1 MRNLINRRSKQH
13 EAERLAV
20 LARYNI
26 LDTLPEPAYDDVVEI
41 ASCIAGTPI
50 ALITLL
56 DQDRQWFK
64 AKLGLAVESTPRQ
77 DSFCKH
83 LLQLPL
89 GEMLIVPDAQAD
101 LRFAHSPLVISDPDI
116 RFYMGAPLV
125 TQDNHV
131 LGALCVIDHV
141 VRHPTEQQ
149 IQALRALSRQVMQLL
164 DLRYLNHEIRELLSE
179 RAVQMRELSNYQV
192 LLEQHNRQ
200 LLTESRTDRLTKI
213 GNRAALDQ
221 FLLVS
226 HQDCVKLCQPLSILL
241 IDVDHFKPY
250 NDQFGHPA
258 GDEVLQQVAALL
270 YDCCRTTDFA
280 ARYGGEEF
288 MLILPETTARTAM
301 QVAERVRHRIE
312 AEQFPN
318 RQITVSIGVA
328 RIIPRKNQAPISVP
342 ELVRYADQALYQAK
356 GAGRNQVRLFDDRQQ
371 VRERQGGSTV

>member
-1 MRNLINRRSKQH
+1 MRSLINRRARQH
-13 EAERLAV
+13 EAERLVA

-41 ASCIAGTPI
+41 ASCVAGTPI

-56 DQDRQWFK
+56 DQSRQWFK
-64 AKLGLAVESTPRQ
+64 ARVGLAVESTPREH
-77 DSFCKH
+77 SFCKC
-83 LLQLPL
+83 LLDLPL
-89 GEMLIVPDAQAD
+89 DEVLIVPDAHAD
-101 LRFAHSPLVISDPDI
+101 ARFSASPLVVGDPYI
-116 RFYMGAPLV
+116 RFYMGAPLI
-125 TQDNHV
+125 TPDGHV
-131 LGALCVIDHV
+131 LGSLCTIDRV

-149 IQALRALSRQVMQLL
+149 ALALQALARQVMQLL
-164 DLRYLNHEIRELLSE
+164 ELRHRNHEIRELLSE

-213 GNRAALDQ
+213 GNRMALDQ
-221 FLLVS
+221 YLVAA
-226 HQDCVKLCQPLSILL
+226 HQDSVKLHRPLSIML
-241 IDVDHFKPY
+241 IDVDYFKRY

-270 YDCCRTTDFA
+270 YDSCRSTDFA

-288 MLILPETTARTAM
+288 MLILPETTARTAV
-301 QVAERVRHRIE
+301 QVAERLRHRIE
-312 AEQFPN
+312 EEQFPN

-328 RIIPRKNQAPISVP
+328 RMIPRKSQQPITVP

-356 GAGRNQVRLFDDRQQ
+356 GAGRNQVMLFDDRQQ
-371 VRERQGGSTV
+371 AREQ

>member
-1 MRNLINRRSKQH
+1 MRSLINRRARQH
-13 EAERLAV
+13 EAERLVA

-50 ALITLL
+50 ALISLL
-56 DQDRQWFK
+56 DQERQWFK
-64 AKLGLAVESTPRQ
+64 AKLGLAVDSTPRE
-77 DSFCKH
+77 DSFCKC
-83 LLQLPL
+83 LLDPPL
-89 GEMLIVPDAQAD
+89 DEVLIVPDAHAD
-101 LRFAHSPLVISDPDI
+101 ARFSASPLVVGDPYI

-125 TQDNHV
+125 TPDGHV
-131 LGALCVIDHV
+131 LGSLCTIDRV

-149 IQALRALSRQVMQLL
+149 ALALQALARQVMQLL
-164 DLRYLNHEIRELLSE
+164 ELRHRNHEIRELLSE

-213 GNRAALDQ
+213 GNRMALDQ
-221 FLLVS
+221 YLVAA
-226 HQDCVKLCQPLSILL
+226 HQDSVKLHRPLSILL

-270 YDCCRTTDFA
+270 YDSCRTTDFA

-288 MLILPETTARTAM
+288 MLILPETTARTAL
-301 QVAERVRHRIE
+301 QVADRLRRSIE
-312 AEQFPN
+312 EEQFPN
-318 RQITVSIGVA
+318 RKITISIGVA
-328 RIIPRKNQAPISVP
+328 RMIPRKGEAPLSVSELIS
-342 ELVRYADQALYQAK
+342 RADQALYQAK
-356 GAGRNQVRLFDDRQQ
+356 GAGRNQVKLFDDRQQ
-371 VRERQGGSTV
+371 QR

>member
-1 MRNLINRRSKQH
+1 MRSLLKRRSKQQ
-13 EAERLAV
+13 EAERLAA

-50 ALITLL
+50 ALISLL
-56 DQDRQWFK
+56 DQERQWFK
-64 AKLGLAVESTPRQ
+64 AKLGLAADSTPRE
-77 DSFCKH
+77 DSFCKC
-83 LLQLPL
+83 LLDPPL
-89 GEMLIVPDAQAD
+89 DEVLIVPDAHAD
-101 LRFAHSPLVISDPDI
+101 SRFSASPLVVGDPYI

-125 TQDNHV
+125 TPDGHV
-131 LGALCVIDHV
+131 LGSLCTIDRV

-149 IQALRALSRQVMQLL
+149 ALALQALARHVMQLL
-164 DLRYLNHEIRELLSE
+164 ELRHRNREIRELLSE

-213 GNRAALDQ
+213 GNRMALDQ
-221 FLLVS
+221 YLVAA
-226 HQDCVKLCQPLSILL
+226 HQDSVKLHRPLSILL
-241 IDVDHFKPY
+241 IDVDYFKPY

-270 YDCCRTTDFA
+270 YDSCRSTDFA

-288 MLILPETTARTAM
+288 MLILPETTARTAV
-301 QVAERVRHRIE
+301 QVAERLRHRIE
-312 AEQFPN
+312 EEQFPN

-328 RIIPRKNQAPISVP
+328 RMIPRKSQQPITVP

-356 GAGRNQVRLFDDRQQ
+356 GAGRNQVMLFDDRQQ
-371 VRERQGGSTV
+371 AREQ

>member
-1 MRNLINRRSKQH
+1 MRSLINRRAKQH
-13 EAERLAV
+13 EADRLAA

-41 ASCIAGTPI
+41 ASCVAGTPI

-64 AKLGLAVESTPRQ
+64 ARVGMARESTPR
-77 DSFCKH
+77 DHSFCKY

-89 GEMLIVPDAQAD
+89 GEMLIVPDAQVD
-101 LRFAHSPLVISDPDI
+101 PRFAKSPLVISDPDI

-125 TQDNHV
+125 THDQHV

-141 VRHPTEQQ
+141 VRYPTIQQ
-149 IQALRALSRQVMQLL
+149 VKALQALARQVMQLL
-164 DLRYLNHEIRELLSE
+164 ELRHRNHEIRELLSE

-221 FLLVS
+221 YLLTA
-226 HQDCVKLCQPLSILL
+226 HQDCIVLHQPLSILL
-241 IDVDHFKPY
+241 IDVDYFKPY

-258 GDEVLQQVAALL
+258 GDSVLQQLAALL
-270 YDCCRTTDFA
+270 HDSCRTTDFA

-288 MLILPETTARTAM
+288 MLILPETTARTAL
-301 QVAERVRHRIE
+301 QVAERLRRRIE
-312 AEQFPN
+312 QEEFAH
-318 RQITVSIGVA
+318 RQVTVSIGIA
-328 RIIPRKNQAPISVP
+328 RMIPRRDEQAIGVP
-342 ELVRYADQALYQAK
+342 ELINRADQALYQAK

-371 VRERQGGSTV
+371 VPE

>member
-1 MRNLINRRSKQH
+1 MRSLIKRRSKQQ
-13 EAERLAV
+13 EAERLAA
-20 LARYNI
+20 LGRYNI

-50 ALITLL
+50 ALISLL
-56 DQDRQWFK
+56 DQERQWFK
-64 AKLGLAVESTPRQ
+64 AKLGLAVDSTPRE
-77 DSFCKH
+77 DSFCKC
-83 LLQLPL
+83 LLDLPL
-89 GEMLIVPDAQAD
+89 DEVLIVPDAHAD
-101 LRFAHSPLVISDPDI
+101 ARFSASPLVVGDPYI

-125 TQDNHV
+125 TPDGHV
-131 LGALCVIDHV
+131 LGSLCTIDRV

-149 IQALRALSRQVMQLL
+149 ALALQALARHVMQLL
-164 DLRYLNHEIRELLSE
+164 ELRHRNREIRELLSE

-213 GNRAALDQ
+213 GNRMALDQ
-221 FLLVS
+221 YLVAA
-226 HQDCVKLCQPLSILL
+226 HQDSVKLHRPLSILL
-241 IDVDHFKPY
+241 IDVDYFKPY

-270 YDCCRTTDFA
+270 YDSCRSTDFA

-288 MLILPETTARTAM
+288 MLILPETTARTAV
-301 QVAERVRHRIE
+301 QVAERLRHRIE
-312 AEQFPN
+312 EEQFPN

-328 RIIPRKNQAPISVP
+328 RMISRKSQQPITVP

-356 GAGRNQVRLFDDRQQ
+356 GAGRNQVMLFDDRQQ
-371 VRERQGGSTV
+371 AREQ

>member
-1 MRNLINRRSKQH
+1 MRSLINRRARQH
-13 EAERLAV
+13 EAERLVA

-41 ASCIAGTPI
+41 ASCVAGTPI

-56 DQDRQWFK
+56 DQSRQWFK
-64 AKLGLAVESTPRQ
+64 ARVGLAVESTPREH
-77 DSFCKH
+77 SFCKC
-83 LLQLPL
+83 LLDLPL
-89 GEMLIVPDAQAD
+89 DEVLIVPDAHAD
-101 LRFAHSPLVISDPDI
+101 ARFSASPLVVGDPYI
-116 RFYMGAPLV
+116 RFYMGVPLI
-125 TQDNHV
+125 TPDGHV
-131 LGALCVIDHV
+131 LGSLCTIDRV

-149 IQALRALSRQVMQLL
+149 ALALQALARQVMQLL
-164 DLRYLNHEIRELLSE
+164 ELRHRNHEIRELLSE

-221 FLLVS
+221 YLLAS
-226 HQDCVKLCQPLSILL
+226 HQDCIKLGQPLSILL

-270 YDCCRTTDFA
+270 YDSCRSTDFA

-288 MLILPETTARTAM
+288 MLILPETTARTAV
-301 QVAERVRHRIE
+301 QVAERLRHRIE
-312 AEQFPN
+312 EEQFPN

-328 RIIPRKNQAPISVP
+328 RMISRKSQQPITVP

-356 GAGRNQVRLFDDRQQ
+356 GAGRNQVMLFDDRQQ
-371 VRERQGGSTV
+371 AREQ

>member
-1 MRNLINRRSKQH
+1 MRSLINRRARQH
-13 EAERLAV
+13 EAERLVA

-41 ASCIAGTPI
+41 ASCVAGTPI

-56 DQDRQWFK
+56 DQNRQWFK
-64 AKLGLAVESTPRQ
+64 ARVGLAVESTPREH
-77 DSFCKH
+77 SFCKY

-89 GEMLIVPDAQAD
+89 GEMLIVPDAHAD
-101 LRFAHSPLVISDPDI
+101 PRFANSPLVIADPDI
-116 RFYMGAPLV
+116 RFYMGAPLI
-125 TQDNHV
+125 TRDEHV

-141 VRHPTEQQ
+141 PRHPSEQQ

-164 DLRYLNHEIRELLSE
+164 ELRHRNHEIRELLSE

-221 FLLVS
+221 YLLAS
-226 HQDCVKLCQPLSILL
+226 HQDCIKLGQPLSILL

-270 YDCCRTTDFA
+270 YDSCRTTDFA

-288 MLILPETTARTAM
+288 MLILPETTARTAV
-301 QVAERVRHRIE
+301 QVAERLRHRIE
-312 AEQFPN
+312 EEQFPN
-318 RQITVSIGVA
+318 RQITVRIGVA
-328 RIIPRKNQAPISVP
+328 RMIPRKSQQPITVP

-356 GAGRNQVRLFDDRQQ
+356 GAGRNQVMLFDDRQQ
-371 VRERQGGSTV
+371 AREQ

>member
-1 MRNLINRRSKQH
+1 MRSLTNRRARQH
-13 EAERLAV
+13 EAERLAA

-41 ASCIAGTPI
+41 ASCVAGTPI

-56 DQDRQWFK
+56 DQGRQWFK
-64 AKLGLAVESTPRQ
+64 ARVGLAVESTPREH
-77 DSFCKH
+77 SFCKY

-89 GEMLIVPDAQAD
+89 GEMLIVPDAHAD
-101 LRFAHSPLVISDPDI
+101 PRFANSPLVTADPDI
-116 RFYMGAPLV
+116 RFYMGAPLI
-125 TQDNHV
+125 TRDEHV

-141 VRHPTEQQ
+141 ARHPTEQQ

-164 DLRYLNHEIRELLSE
+164 ELRYRNHEIRELLSE

-221 FLLVS
+221 YLLAS
-226 HQDCVKLCQPLSILL
+226 HQDCIKLGQPLSILL

-270 YDCCRTTDFA
+270 YDSCRTTDFA

-288 MLILPETTARTAM
+288 MLILPETTARTAV
-301 QVAERVRHRIE
+301 QVAERLRHRIE
-312 AEQFPN
+312 EEQFPN
-318 RQITVSIGVA
+318 RKITVSIGVA
-328 RIIPRKNQAPISVP
+328 RMIPRRNQQPITVP

-356 GAGRNQVRLFDDRQQ
+356 GAGRNQVMLFDDRQQ
-371 VRERQGGSTV
+371 VRAQ

>member
-1 MRNLINRRSKQH
+1 MRSLLKRRSKQQ
-13 EAERLAV
+13 EAERLAA

-50 ALITLL
+50 ALISLL
-56 DQDRQWFK
+56 DQERQWFK
-64 AKLGLAVESTPRQ
+64 AKLGLAVDSTPRE
-77 DSFCKH
+77 DSFCKC
-83 LLQLPL
+83 LLDLPL
-89 GEMLIVPDAQAD
+89 DEVLIVPDAHAD
-101 LRFAHSPLVISDPDI
+101 ARFSASPLVVGDPYI

-125 TQDNHV
+125 TPDGHV
-131 LGALCVIDHV
+131 LGSLCTIDRV

-149 IQALRALSRQVMQLL
+149 ALALQALARHVMQLL
-164 DLRYLNHEIRELLSE
+164 ELRHRNREIRELLSE

-221 FLLVS
+221 YLLAS
-226 HQDCVKLCQPLSILL
+226 HQGCIKLGQPLSILL

-270 YDCCRTTDFA
+270 YDSCRSTDFA

-288 MLILPETTARTAM
+288 MLILPETTARTAV
-301 QVAERVRHRIE
+301 QVAERLRHRIE
-312 AEQFPN
+312 EEQFPN

-328 RIIPRKNQAPISVP
+328 RMIPRKSQQPITVP

-356 GAGRNQVRLFDDRQQ
+356 GAGRNQVMLFDDRQQ
-371 VRERQGGSTV
+371 AREQ

>member
-1 MRNLINRRSKQH
+1 MRSLINRRARQH
-13 EAERLAV
+13 EAERLVA

-50 ALITLL
+50 ALISLL
-56 DQDRQWFK
+56 DQERQWFK
-64 AKLGLAVESTPRQ
+64 AKLGLAVDSTPRE
-77 DSFCKH
+77 DSFCKC
-83 LLQLPL
+83 LLDLPL
-89 GEMLIVPDAQAD
+89 DEVLIVPDAHAD
-101 LRFAHSPLVISDPDI
+101 ARFSASPLVVGDPYI

-125 TQDNHV
+125 TPDGHV
-131 LGALCVIDHV
+131 LGSLCTIDRV

-149 IQALRALSRQVMQLL
+149 ALALQALARHVMQLL
-164 DLRYLNHEIRELLSE
+164 ELRHRNREIRELLSE

-213 GNRAALDQ
+213 GNRMALDQ
-221 FLLVS
+221 YLVAA
-226 HQDCVKLCQPLSILL
+226 HQDSVKLHRPLSILL
-241 IDVDHFKPY
+241 IDVDYFKPY

-270 YDCCRTTDFA
+270 YDSCRSTDFA

-288 MLILPETTARTAM
+288 MLILPETTARTAV
-301 QVAERVRHRIE
+301 QVAERLRHRIE
-312 AEQFPN
+312 EEQFPN

-328 RIIPRKNQAPISVP
+328 RMISRKSQQPITVP

-356 GAGRNQVRLFDDRQQ
+356 GAGRNQVMLFDDRQQ
-371 VRERQGGSTV
+371 AREQ

>member
-1 MRNLINRRSKQH
+1 MRSLLKRRSKQQ
-13 EAERLAV
+13 EAERLAA
-20 LARYNI
+20 LGRYNI

-50 ALITLL
+50 ALISLL
-56 DQDRQWFK
+56 DQERQWFK
-64 AKLGLAVESTPRQ
+64 AKLGLAADSTPRE
-77 DSFCKH
+77 DSFCKC
-83 LLQLPL
+83 LLDLPL
-89 GEMLIVPDAQAD
+89 DEVLIVPDAHAD
-101 LRFAHSPLVISDPDI
+101 SRFSASPLVVGDPYI

-125 TQDNHV
+125 TPDGHV
-131 LGALCVIDHV
+131 LGSLCTIDRV

-149 IQALRALSRQVMQLL
+149 ALALQALARHVMQLL
-164 DLRYLNHEIRELLSE
+164 ELRHRNREIRELLSE

-213 GNRAALDQ
+213 GNRMALDQ
-221 FLLVS
+221 YLVAA
-226 HQDCVKLCQPLSILL
+226 HQDSVKLHRPLSILL
-241 IDVDHFKPY
+241 IDVDYFKPY

-270 YDCCRTTDFA
+270 YDSCRSTDFA

-288 MLILPETTARTAM
+288 MLILPETTARTAV
-301 QVAERVRHRIE
+301 QVAERLRHRIE
-312 AEQFPN
+312 EEQFPN

-328 RIIPRKNQAPISVP
+328 RMIPRKSQQPITVP

-356 GAGRNQVRLFDDRQQ
+356 GAGRNQVMLFDDRQQ
-371 VRERQGGSTV
+371 AREQ

>member
-1 MRNLINRRSKQH
+1 MRSLINRRARQH
-13 EAERLAV
+13 EAERLVA

-50 ALITLL
+50 ALISLL
-56 DQDRQWFK
+56 DQERQWFK
-64 AKLGLAVESTPRQ
+64 AKLGLAVDSTPRE
-77 DSFCKH
+77 DSFCKC
-83 LLQLPL
+83 LLDPPL
-89 GEMLIVPDAQAD
+89 DEVLIVPDAHAD
-101 LRFAHSPLVISDPDI
+101 ARFSASPLVVGDPYI

-125 TQDNHV
+125 TPDGHV
-131 LGALCVIDHV
+131 LGSLCTIDRV

-149 IQALRALSRQVMQLL
+149 ALALQALARHVMQLL
-164 DLRYLNHEIRELLSE
+164 ELRHRNREIRELLSE

-213 GNRAALDQ
+213 GNRMALDQ
-221 FLLVS
+221 YLVAA
-226 HQDCVKLCQPLSILL
+226 HQDSVKLHRPLSILL
-241 IDVDHFKPY
+241 IDVDYFKPY

-270 YDCCRTTDFA
+270 YDSCRSTDFA

-288 MLILPETTARTAM
+288 MLILPETTARTAV
-301 QVAERVRHRIE
+301 QVAERLRHRIE
-312 AEQFPN
+312 EEQFPN

-328 RIIPRKNQAPISVP
+328 RMISRKSQQPITVP

-356 GAGRNQVRLFDDRQQ
+356 GAGRNQVMLFDDRQQ
-371 VRERQGGSTV
+371 AREQ

>member
-1 MRNLINRRSKQH
+1 MRSLLKRRSKQQ
-13 EAERLAV
+13 EAERLAA

-50 ALITLL
+50 ALISLL
-56 DQDRQWFK
+56 DQERQWFK
-64 AKLGLAVESTPRQ
+64 AKLGLAVDSTPRE
-77 DSFCKH
+77 DSFCKC
-83 LLQLPL
+83 LLDLPL
-89 GEMLIVPDAQAD
+89 DEVLIVPDAHAD
-101 LRFAHSPLVISDPDI
+101 ARFSASPLVVGDPYI

-125 TQDNHV
+125 TPDGHV
-131 LGALCVIDHV
+131 LGSLCTIDRV

-149 IQALRALSRQVMQLL
+149 ALALQALARHVMQLL
-164 DLRYLNHEIRELLSE
+164 ELRHRNREIRELLSE

-221 FLLVS
+221 YLLAS
-226 HQDCVKLCQPLSILL
+226 HQDCIKLGQPLSILL

-270 YDCCRTTDFA
+270 YDSCRSTDFA

-288 MLILPETTARTAM
+288 MLILPETTARTAV
-301 QVAERVRHRIE
+301 QVAERLRHRIE
-312 AEQFPN
+312 EEQFPN

-328 RIIPRKNQAPISVP
+328 RMIPRKSQQPITVP

-356 GAGRNQVRLFDDRQQ
+356 GAGRNQVMLFDDRQQ
-371 VRERQGGSTV
+371 AREQ

>member
-1 MRNLINRRSKQH
+1 MRSLINRRARQH
-13 EAERLAV
+13 EAERLVA

-50 ALITLL
+50 ALISLL
-56 DQDRQWFK
+56 DQERQWFK
-64 AKLGLAVESTPRQ
+64 AKLGLAVDSTPRE
-77 DSFCKH
+77 DSFCKC
-83 LLQLPL
+83 LLDLPL
-89 GEMLIVPDAQAD
+89 DEVLIVPDAHAD
-101 LRFAHSPLVISDPDI
+101 ARFSASPLVVGDPYI
-116 RFYMGAPLV
+116 RFYMGAPLI
-125 TQDNHV
+125 TPDGHV
-131 LGALCVIDHV
+131 LGSLCTIDRV

-149 IQALRALSRQVMQLL
+149 ALALQALARHVMQLL
-164 DLRYLNHEIRELLSE
+164 ELRHRNREIRELLSE

-213 GNRAALDQ
+213 GNRMALDQ
-221 FLLVS
+221 YLVAA
-226 HQDCVKLCQPLSILL
+226 HQDSVKLHRPLSILL
-241 IDVDHFKPY
+241 IDVDYFKPY

-270 YDCCRTTDFA
+270 YDSCRSTDFA

-288 MLILPETTARTAM
+288 MLILPETTARTAV
-301 QVAERVRHRIE
+301 QVAERLRHRIE
-312 AEQFPN
+312 EEQFPN

-328 RIIPRKNQAPISVP
+328 RMISRKSQQPITVP

-356 GAGRNQVRLFDDRQQ
+356 GAGRNQVMLFDDRQQ
-371 VRERQGGSTV
+371 AREQ

>member
-1 MRNLINRRSKQH
+1 MLNRSKKRLKEQ
-13 EAERLAV
+13 EEERLAA

-41 ASCIAGTPI
+41 AACIATTPV

-56 DQDRQWFK
+56 DRDRQWFK
-64 AKLGLAVESTPRQ
+64 AKLGLAVDSTPREH
-77 DSFCKH
+77 SLCNH

-89 GEMLIVPDAQAD
+89 GEVLIIPDTHAD
-101 LRFAHSPLVISDPDI
+101 PRFAVSPLVLSDPNI
-116 RFYMGAPLV
+116 RFYMGAPLI
-125 TQDNHV
+125 TRDEYV

-141 VRHPTEQQ
+141 VRHPTAQQ
-149 IQALRALSRQVMQLL
+149 VQALRALARQVMQLL
-164 DLRYLNHEIRELLSE
+164 ELRYRNHEIRELLSE

-221 FLLVS
+221 YLVES
-226 HQDCVKLCQPLSILL
+226 YESCLHVHQPLSVML
-241 IDVDHFKPY
+241 IDVDHFKAY

-258 GDEVLQQVAALL
+258 GDLVLQQVAALL
-270 YDCCRTTDFA
+270 YDSCRTTDFA

-301 QVAERVRHRIE
+301 QVAERLRRRI
-312 AEQFPN
+312 AEENFPN

-328 RIIPRKNQAPISVP
+328 RMIPRQHEAPVSMQD
-342 ELVRYADQALYQAK
+342 LVGRADHALYQAK
-356 GAGRNQVRLFDDRQQ
+356 GNGRNQVVLFDDRQQ
-371 VRERQGGSTV
+371 VRAASPAI

>member
-1 MRNLINRRSKQH
+1 MRSLISRRARQH
-13 EAERLAV
+13 EAERLVA

-41 ASCIAGTPI
+41 ASCVAGTPI

-56 DQDRQWFK
+56 DEHRQWFK
-64 AKLGLAVESTPRQ
+64 ARVGLAVESTPREH
-77 DSFCKH
+77 SFCKY

-89 GEMLIVPDAQAD
+89 GEMLIVPDAHAD
-101 LRFAHSPLVISDPDI
+101 PRFANSPLVIADPDI
-116 RFYMGAPLV
+116 RFYMGAPLI
-125 TQDNHV
+125 TRDEHV

-164 DLRYLNHEIRELLSE
+164 ELRHRNHEIRELLSE

-221 FLLVS
+221 YLLAS
-226 HQDCVKLCQPLSILL
+226 HQDCIKLAQPLSILL

-270 YDCCRTTDFA
+270 YDSCRTTDFA

-288 MLILPETTARTAM
+288 MLILPETTARTAL
-301 QVAERVRHRIE
+301 QVAHRLRRSIE
-312 AEQFPN
+312 EEQFPN
-318 RQITVSIGVA
+318 RKITISIGVA
-328 RIIPRKNQAPISVP
+328 RMIPRKGEAPLSVSELIS
-342 ELVRYADQALYQAK
+342 RADQALYQAK
-356 GAGRNQVRLFDDRQQ
+356 GAGRNQVKLFDDRQQ
-371 VRERQGGSTV
+371 QR